1 MATQDNW
8 AFLLQH
14 EGDRTWLPLDT
25 PGMTIVEGRYRIIAR
40 SRRRNAAAEISIA
53 HTSSQSLS
61 QDPPQRRTKKR
72 AAQTNEKGFLLVLPF
87 TLMSPGEW
95 ELRCAGDVMSEL
107 MGESWQHALK
117 LNVLPQ
123 PAAPVDDW
131 DPDLAAVGPATPIT
145 PATPTPLH
153 PIAAI
158 DPVAAELEDIFT
170 PIVPVTPPP
179 IAPRAT
185 APAIAGED
193 ALSLEEL
200 FGETTAGSVGLTSS
214 HELAQEL
221 AAIAPPD
228 TEVDLEVDV
237 WSDSPALSVADVNLE
252 DIGSTAS
259 VTQMEIV
266 SDNDETLL
274 DWDAT
279 SSLRAE
285 ADATPPLASDS
296 DDEFSVFDE
305 LFAPSEPSPGDLSE
319 LVAALDD
326 DAADNGDVLTFTD
339 ADALAMTAEN
349 DYPIEAVAADPMTA
363 GRSETI
369 APLPNVWGMNIRTG
383 ATAQMGIASPVET
396 PVETPIVASP
406 AQVAALIDV
415 PDLLPEAIAP
425 IAAPE
430 PTPTVAPADR
440 AELTIALDPSFY
452 NFRGGEVL
460 MIYGQILADGMP
472 GSMASG
478 ELVVKLADPQTA
490 TQVAEY
496 RQTLERQAFPLSI
509 AAPLSIPT
517 GLNAQLLVGEVA
529 LWDDGV
535 EELAQ
540 QSFTAMAVL
549 DDLMAAIDPD
559 IVAAEFEKAPP
570 VAPGG
575 DAPLPPVDFAFFN
588 LIGDAPENAAELA
601 PLKKRES
608 MKDVELPGGTASEGD
623 VTSGFGTI
631 PPLEEVDD
639 RIFSIDDM
647 ELENPLAPP
656 EPEIAPSTG
665 LTSTSGQP
673 LPDDWFD
680 LAAEQA
686 VEPEVE
692 PAVEPEVEPEVVAIV
707 EPIVEPEPEMPVP
720 MSNPD
725 PAASEVVVDDLPE
738 ALPTPQKADNTG
750 NPLLIAADAAIP
762 EPTIEILEAGELV
775 TGQTVRVRVKL
786 PNILPKL
793 YVKLWIN
800 DRQSRTLMDG
810 PRWMVDFVPNGRDEL
825 EAMTQLTVPFG
836 SLEIQI
842 AAITVEAAT
851 KRESYRTAI
860 DRTVIPPNLEDD
872 LPELSFDEF

>member
-14 EGDRTWLPLDT
+14 EGDRRWLPLDS
-25 PGMTIVEGRYRIIAR
+25 PEMAIVEGRYRIIAR

-53 HTSSQSLS
+53 HTASQALTSTE
-61 QDPPQRRTKKR
+61 PPKRRAKKR
-72 AAQTNEKGFLLVLPF
+72 AAQTNDKGFLLVLPF
-87 TLMSPGEW
+87 TLMSPGQW

-117 LNVLPQ
+117 LNVLPKTQ
-123 PAAPVDDW
+123 AHTQANTQASAGDG
-131 DPDLAAVGPATPIT
+131 DPDWAPVGPAMPIT
-145 PATPTPLH
+145 PAAPAALH

-158 DPVAAELEDIFT
+158 DPLAVELEDIFT
-170 PIVPVTPPP
+170 PIAPVPSPAPEP
-179 IAPRAT
+179 IVPAP
-185 APAIAGED
+185 IVAGED
-193 ALSLEEL
+193 AISLEDL
-200 FGETTAGSVGLTSS
+200 FGDATAGSVGLPSQPD
-214 HELAQEL
+214 LAQEL
-221 AAIAPPD
+221 ATIAPPD

-237 WSDSPALSVADVNLE
+237 WSGGRDPISAEDIRIE
-252 DIGSTAS
+252 DIGSTAA
-259 VTQMEIV
+259 VTQLEIV

-279 SSLRAE
+279 SSLRAN
-285 ADATPPLASDS
+285 AAPIAPVAPDS

-305 LFAPSEPSPGDLSE
+305 LFSPIVPSIADLSALTAE
-319 LVAALDD
+319 LRDD
-326 DAADNGDVLTFTD
+326 DVSAPDGEDVLTFTD
-339 ADALAMTAEN
+339 ADALAVTAEN
-349 DYPIEAVAADPMTA
+349 DYPIEFADNNP
-363 GRSETI
+363 S
-369 APLPNVWGMNIRTG
+369 PSVWGMGTRTG
-383 ATAQMGIASPVET
+383 ATAQMGVASPVE
-396 PVETPIVASP
+396 PISETPIAPQIVEAP
-406 AQVAALIDV
+406 APVAALIDV
-415 PDLLPEAIAP
+415 PDLSA
-425 IAAPE
+425 
-430 PTPTVAPADR
+430 
-440 AELTIALDPSFY
+440 LTIALDPSFY

-460 MIYGQILADGMP
+460 MIYGQVLADVMP
-472 GSMASG
+472 GTIAQG

-496 RQTLERQAFPLSI
+496 RQPLEHQAFPLAI
-509 AAPLSIPT
+509 AAPLSIPM

-549 DDLMAAIDPD
+549 DDLMATIDPD

-570 VAPGG
+570 ATQGG

-623 VTSGFGTI
+623 VMSGFGTI
-631 PPLEEVDD
+631 APLEEVDD

-647 ELENPLAPP
+647 ELENPLPP
-656 EPEIAPSTG
+656 VETELLEHPG

-680 LAAEQA
+680 LAGDERPAAEPPGEPEVEPIVEPEIA
-686 VEPEVE
+686 AIVEPEVE
-692 PAVEPEVEPEVVAIV
+692 PIA
-707 EPIVEPEPEMPVP
+707 EPEMPVP

-750 NPLLIAADAAIP
+750 NPLLIAADVAIP
-762 EPTIEILEAGELV
+762 EPTIEILADGELV

-825 EAMTQLTVPFG
+825 ETMTQLTVPFG

-842 AAITVEAAT
+842 AAITVEAST
-851 KRESYRTAI
+851 KRESYRTSI

-872 LPELSFDEF
+872 LPELNFDNF